1 MLQESFSYLLHPRVY
16 LLFELL
22 DFAYHVC
29 NVAQFDGAADRSEV
43 PEAERPAK
51 MSQGIVGALEGM
63 DAQAD
68 KFVQQAMLVRALN
81 STILRT
87 LRGAPSAAAERPA
100 HRDVGFLPPDDDTDL
115 NHFRPQQ
122 LQAVRLEQVESA
134 AY

>member
-1 MLQESFSYLLHPRVY
+1 MR
-16 LLFELL
+16 
-22 DFAYHVC
+22 
-29 NVAQFDGAADRSEV
+29 
-43 PEAERPAK
+43 EAEEAPAATL
-51 MSQGIVGALEGM
+51 SATCLQPEH
-63 DAQAD
+63 
-68 KFVQQAMLVRALN
+68 RALARGP
-81 STILRT
+81 LRT